1 MGCVG
6 GSIFQAI
13 KGFRNAP
20 KGFKRRMNGSLTAI
34 ATKAPLLGG
43 SFAVWGGMF
52 SVIDCSLIYV
62 RKKEDPWNSILS
74 GAATGGLLAVRN
86 GKAAIVTSALVGG
99 VLLGLIEGAALMM
112 GKMSSEQFR
121 PGKHLFE
128 EASI

>member
-20 KGFKRRMNGSLTAI
+20 TGFRKRLNGSLTSI
-34 ATKAPLLGG
+34 ATKAPILGG

-86 GKAAIVTSALVGG
+86 GKAAIITSALVGG
-99 VLLGLIEGAALMM
+99 VLLGLIEGAAMLI
-112 GKMSSEQFR
+112 GKMQSEQFK
-121 PGKHLFE
+121 PGQYLNSE
-128 EASI
+128 

>member
-1 MGCVG
+1 
-6 GSIFQAI
+6 
-13 KGFRNAP
+13 
-20 KGFKRRMNGSLTAI
+20 MNGSLTAI

-99 VLLGLIEGAALMM
+99 VLLGLIEGAAMM
-112 GKMSSEQFR
+112 LGKMSSEQFR
-121 PGKHLFE
+121 PGKPL
-128 EASI
+128 